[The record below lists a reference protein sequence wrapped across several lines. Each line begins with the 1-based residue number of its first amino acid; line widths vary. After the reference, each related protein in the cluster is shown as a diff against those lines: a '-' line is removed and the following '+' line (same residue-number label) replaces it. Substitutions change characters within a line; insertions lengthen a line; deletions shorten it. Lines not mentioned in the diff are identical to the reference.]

1 MNVLFRRDNELSQAS
16 FVSSFD
22 DLGKVQLSPK
32 ELMFQV
38 TDPDLDPFDNEY
50 IEFRFKHVKYE
61 NDIYSSEDIPI
72 VPCENDLVPPFQ
84 KTIWYPG
91 QFYCPDY
98 ADHHVMYKNWYQTE
112 YSYYEL

>member
-1 MNVLFRRDNELSQAS
+1 M
-16 FVSSFD
+16 
-22 DLGKVQLSPK
+22 
-32 ELMFQV
+32 

-50 IEFRFKHVKYE
+50 IEFRFKHFKYE
-61 NDIYSSEDIPI
+61 NEVYSSEDIPI

-98 ADHHVMYKNWYQTE
+98 GENHVMYKNWYQTE
-112 YSYYEL
+112 YSYYELQFAKCDLEKR